1 MPNVLIRDVPEDD
14 LDQIR
19 SAAAERGTS
28 LQNYLRDAVHAQA
41 AYLRRQ
47 AALAKTAERLGGRP
61 EVPADERRAVLDA
74 IADVH
79 SERADRL
86 IDRPAQ

>member
-1 MPNVLIRDVPEDD
+1 MPNVLIRDVPADD

-19 SAAAERGTS
+19 SAAAARGTS

-47 AALAKTAERLGGRP
+47 AALTRAAERLSDRT

-74 IADVH
+74 IADAH
-79 SERADRL
+79 TERVDQL
-86 IDRPAQ
+86 SYRPAP

>member
-1 MPNVLIRDVPEDD
+1 MPDVLIRDVPPDD
-14 LDQIR
+14 LEEIR

-47 AALAKTAERLGGRP
+47 AALARTAERLQDQP
-61 EVPADERRAVLDA
+61 AVPDQEREAVFDA
-74 IADVH
+74 IDDAH
-79 SERADRL
+79 TQRADQL
-86 IDRPAQ
+86 ADPPAR